1 MPCAGSEPSE
11 NIVHRQHHPILF
23 VIVIVLTAKDK
34 FCFTIFCVLAAAA
47 PVCTKVTLTV
57 GETFHHD
64 QHQRGYRHFLDEHGH
79 CQDYQDHDHGVDSCD
94 DDNNAGASCFCT
106 K

>member
-1 MPCAGSEPSE
+1 MIII
-11 NIVHRQHHPILF
+11 NIVHCQHHQILI

-47 PVCTKVTLTV
+47 PVLPQLTLTV
-57 GETFHHD
+57 GQTFHHD
-64 QHQRGYRHFLDEHGH
+64 QHQRGYHHFLDEHDH

-94 DDNNAGASCFCT
+94 DDDDDSDAGASCFCT